1 MSNDETGSKRSTLNT
16 ERPISNSE
24 SLSVGPWTAC
34 SRKSAS
40 RTDSSRGELSELGV
54 RRFLLHLIPNAIHLL
69 ERNFAK
75 FLALGAQLI
84 LQSIEARH
92 EFVGRSLQCAF
103 CVELAFARQ
112 VNDRKKKIAD
122 FVFDCLSIFARD
134 CLLQF

>member
-24 SLSVGPWTAC
+24 SLSVGRSPRRSPSKAEAGWT
-34 SRKSAS
+34 
-40 RTDSSRGELSELGV
+40 LGV

-69 ERNFAK
+69 ERNFAQ

-103 CVELAFARQ
+103 CVELA
-112 VNDRKKKIAD
+112 
-122 FVFDCLSIFARD
+122 
-134 CLLQF
+134 